1 MQTTPQ
7 ALEMK
12 ALPFLPDNVVW
23 AERSGYIISV
33 DTALEAWRSMLR
45 KGGILACC
53 DIVWR

>member
-1 MQTTPQ
+1 
-7 ALEMK
+7 
-12 ALPFLPDNVVW
+12 VVW

-45 KGGILACC
+45 KGGILACS